1 MANRMKEDEKNERI
15 IRGLLK
21 LPENR
26 RCINCNSLGPQYV
39 CTNFWT
45 FVCTTCSGIHR
56 EFTHRVKSVS
66 MAKFTSQEVS
76 SLQRGG
82 NERVKEF
89 YFKEWDPQRHSFP
102 DSSNIERL
110 RDFIKHVYVDRR
122 YSGERSFDKPP
133 RVKMGD
139 KEEPYE
145 NRKMDNYQGG
155 SRTPPYEDSY
165 DRRYS
170 DQRSPGGRS
179 DDRNFRYGYDGRRSP
194 GSDLENRQHGDYRR
208 SPVRPEIVNDWRR
221 EDRFGNGRK
230 SDRDTNLEG
239 RSPDHQKDLDASSP
253 PMVRPV
259 REILGDNV
267 SPLRVIEPPKA
278 NGGRVADGFAHTQ
291 RTASSSS
298 LGSSNGNPGELK
310 RENSG
315 ILIDFDADP
324 EPPIAATVPQTQQ
337 PPVQTIAQPISSSND
352 NWASFD
358 FATEAKV
365 SQAPSNVNA
374 LETVLSQLSV
384 PASVPGHG
392 SGVPNSG
399 GAPTAVPVGNV
410 SVLPM
415 SGDSLFPPVRPI
427 PTSPFLGGAP
437 APAPSP
443 VNTFAAFPPA
453 AAAAAAPGLTSMLH
467 GHDGNSFVKVT
478 DAGQWPSMQ
487 HQQHSFF
494 PDTGSQSITQQF
506 APSVG
511 GASTNQQWNSPLLPN
526 TQGPLSAPAAQAP
539 QAISKPQVVA
549 SSLSSPP
556 LPVEV
561 KPAGRKELP
570 VDLFAATYQPIS
582 MQFPGWQTGPPHGMG
597 FHLQYNTAATLPSTF
612 SHSSKS
618 TNPFDL
624 NNEPPPA
631 QAPTFPSMASLQGS
645 LPNMPPSMGLLH
657 SSSAGTQSTW
667 TPPQSSLYPL
677 AMPPQAP
684 PYVSGMPP
692 QVPPYA
698 SGMPPRAYMGQQVP
712 GAIPPSSHQ
721 GVGSFGSEDA
731 AFSSLNPN
739 HLIGGRSSAPAA
751 LDKLSS
757 VGGNPFG

>member
-1 MANRMKEDEKNERI
+1 M
-15 IRGLLK
+15 
-21 LPENR
+21 
-26 RCINCNSLGPQYV
+26 GPQYV

-155 SRTPPYEDSY
+155 SRSPPYEDSY

-179 DDRNFRYGYDGRRSP
+179 DDKNFRYGYDGRRSP
-194 GSDLENRQHGDYRR
+194 GSDLEIG
-208 SPVRPEIVNDWRR
+208 STVIIGEV
-221 EDRFGNGRK
+221 
-230 SDRDTNLEG
+230 L
-239 RSPDHQKDLDASSP
+239 SPDHQKDLDASSP

-278 NGGRVADGFAHTQ
+278 NGGRVGDGFARTQ
-291 RTASSSS
+291 DKFAFHSS
-298 LGSSNGNPGELK
+298 LILPSIMLWGTK

-324 EPPIAATVPQTQQ
+324 EPPVAATVPQTQQ

-437 APAPSP
+437 AP

-453 AAAAAAPGLTSMLH
+453 AAAAAAPGLTPMLH

-478 DAGQWPSMQ
+478 GAGQWPSMQ
-487 HQQHSFF
+487 YQQHSLF
-494 PDTGSQSITQQF
+494 PDTGSQSIAQQF

-511 GASTNQQWNSPLLPN
+511 GTSTNQQWNSPLLPN
-526 TQGPLSAPAAQAP
+526 TQGPFSAPAAQAP
-539 QAISKPQVVA
+539 QTVSKPQVVA

-570 VDLFAATYQPIS
+570 LDLFAATYQPIS
-582 MQFPGWQTGPPHGMG
+582 MQVPGWQTGPPHGMG
-597 FHLQYNTAATLPSTF
+597 FHLQYNTAAPLPSTF